1 VCVCRFNKREEDF
14 ATRAGYDNYLEER
27 EDIAFNL
34 IEVIDVPAATE
45 RLARYERENA
55 DSIVAVAA
63 RQVSLD
69 ELMGMPLPG
78 CLHGLSATK
87 PAALLPCRLRKR
99 GKWRQLRHCETAMGK
114 PRPL

>member
-1 VCVCRFNKREEDF
+1 MCLCRFNKREEDF

-69 ELMGMPLPG
+69 ELMGMPLQ
-78 CLHGLSATK
+78 GLQWRAFMACPQLSLLRSS
-87 PAALLPCRLRKR
+87 PA
-99 GKWRQLRHCETAMGK
+99 G
-114 PRPL
+114 